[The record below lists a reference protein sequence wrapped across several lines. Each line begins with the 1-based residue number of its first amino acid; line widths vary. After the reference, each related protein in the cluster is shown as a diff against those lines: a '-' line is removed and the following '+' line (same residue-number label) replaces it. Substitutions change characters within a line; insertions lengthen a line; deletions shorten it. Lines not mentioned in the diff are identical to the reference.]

1 MPNTNNQ
8 IIMNCSNKSTVNN
21 HPDEPWYPTI
31 IMVIRMGKKA
41 IRAISDV
48 MLASTNKPARKYATV
63 ITPEIRIAL
72 RRLFFFGVASDIL

>member
-8 IIMNCSNKSTVNN
+8 IIMNCSNSSTIINQP
-21 HPDEPWYPTI
+21 HQPWYATTI
-31 IMVIRMGKKA
+31 IVIIMGKNA
-41 IRAISDV
+41 IRAMSDIV
-48 MLASTNKPARKYATV
+48 LTNTNKPARKYTTV